1 MFSRWLKRSNRLDH
15 PDADKRLA
23 AVQALGADDARAR
36 QADLKRLIEQDNT
49 AAIVDAAIDK
59 LTDDNVCAELLNHE
73 PVSARVAERI
83 AALVASGVDS
93 SSRSDPRVLSAR
105 IEQAD
110 LDQLPKLLSDIDSA
124 EHCAALALRF
134 RDASREQILSH
145 PLLQSEAGL
154 TQLVKQAKGRDKQ
167 CHRYAR
173 DRLDAI
179 KQARA
184 ACTEHAARL
193 AEIDQAI
200 EKTQASEQDDYAR
213 IQKLSKMREMR
224 AEVVEGLESERATLT
239 SAGGAAGDFPTPA
252 DPLAGMNLEPPEPAA
267 DPFPELVQV
276 LDTLSDTMRKGVDPG
291 DITTVRER
299 VTNTWLTEADRH
311 PPAPAQHA
319 RFEAVSAQFQ
329 TYRRAWEK
337 LANLNVQS
345 LDDSAAALAEDSS
358 LKAHRQ
364 WLKRWRKK
372 VNEISW
378 PVDHELPAALQSAQE
393 TLAKVEAATARLS
406 DKETDA
412 ERRLAEHVAAAQT
425 AIEGGHVRDAVQA
438 LKQARGLQ
446 KNGLSSHDRELAA
459 LSAQLDEFRDWQQF
473 ATNPKREALLSQISE
488 LAEHPAEPA
497 TQASRL
503 KALRAEWQQLGR
515 PANADEAAQQ
525 ETFDEMAEKAYEPC
539 RVYYEEQASLRAA
552 NLEQRAK
559 LCDQLEAYLENTD
572 WETADMRAAENIIRT
587 ARDEWRKHHPCERK
601 ALKPVETRFEAL
613 QQTLHDKLK
622 VSWDSNVK
630 AKEAIVAEA
639 RQLLEQELDVQINE
653 AKRLQQV
660 WRDVGPT
667 PRGPDQKL
675 WREFRQLCDQIFA
688 TRDTAKA
695 EAQAAYT
702 AQQSALEDAL
712 AALEALVATDGAVDP
727 SAWRSARASY
737 DEQAGIA
744 RPSGGQRKR
753 LDGAERA
760 WRERLADEKRHAE
773 LAELSQWSQWDQAMS
788 HAEQNAAAI
797 EAPHK
802 WFHARAA
809 GSATACDWLK
819 LVIEAEIAADMPSPE
834 ADHGRRMEIQVEM
847 MNAGV
852 RPQDHDYKY
861 HLQRWCESGPK
872 DAAADALRER
882 FFAALTTRVEARN
895 ASRNSLR
902 N

>member
-23 AVQALGADDARAR
+23 AVQALDVDDARAR
-36 QADLKRLIEQDNT
+36 QTDLKRLIEQDDN
-49 AAIVDAAIDK
+49 AAIVEAAIDK

-83 AALVASGVDS
+83 ATLVASGVDS
-93 SSRSDPRVLSAR
+93 SSRSDPRVLWAR
-105 IEQAD
+105 IERAD
-110 LDQLPKLLSDIDSA
+110 LDQLPKLLGDIESA

-134 RDASREQILSH
+134 RDASREQILGH

-173 DRLDAI
+173 ERLDAI
-179 KQARA
+179 KQARV

-200 EKTQASEQDDYAR
+200 EKTQISEQDDYAR
-213 IQKLSKMREMR
+213 VQKLSKMREMR

-239 SAGGAAGDFPTPA
+239 SAGGAASDFPTPA

-267 DPFPELVQV
+267 DPFPELIQV
-276 LDTLSDTMRKGVDPG
+276 LDTLGQTMRKGVDPG

-345 LDDSAAALAEDSS
+345 LEDSAAALAEDNS

-378 PVDHELPAALQSAQE
+378 PADHELPAALKSAQE
-393 TLAKVEAATARLS
+393 KLAKIEAAATTLA
-406 DKETDA
+406 DKEVDA

-438 LKQARGLQ
+438 LKQARALQ
-446 KNGLSSHDRELAA
+446 KKGLKSHDRELAA

-488 LAEHPAEPA
+488 LAEHPAEPTA
-497 TQASRL
+497 QAARL

-515 PANADEAAQQ
+515 PANAEETAQQ
-525 ETFDEMAEKAYEPC
+525 EAFDALAEKAYEPC
-539 RVYYEEQASLRAA
+539 RAYYEEQSSIRAA
-552 NLEQRAK
+552 NLEQRTK
-559 LCDQLEAYLENTD
+559 LCEQLEAYLDNTD
-572 WETADMRAAENIIRT
+572 WASADMRAAENIIRT
-587 ARDEWRKHHPCERK
+587 AREEWRKHHPCERK
-601 ALKPVETRFEAL
+601 ALKPVEARFEAL
-613 QQTLHDKLK
+613 QQTLHEKLK
-622 VSWDSNVK
+622 SSWDGNVK

-653 AKRLQQV
+653 AKRLQQA
-660 WRDVGPT
+660 WRDIGPT

-688 TRDTAKA
+688 GRDAAKA
-695 EAQAAYT
+695 EAQAAW
-702 AQQSALEDAL
+702 AARQSALEEAL
-712 AALEALVATDGAVDP
+712 AALEALVATDGTVEPAD
-727 SAWRSARASY
+727 WRSARASY
-737 DEQAGIA
+737 DEQAQAI

-753 LDGAERA
+753 LDDAERA
-760 WRERLADEKRHAE
+760 WRTRQAAQKRSAE
-773 LAELSQWSQWDQAMS
+773 LAELAQWSQWDQEVS
-788 HAEQNAAAI
+788 EAEQSAAAM

-802 WFHARAA
+802 WFNARAA
-809 GSATACDWLK
+809 GTATDQDWLE

-834 ADHGRRMEIQVEM
+834 ADQGRRMEIQVEM
-847 MNAGV
+847 MNAGT
-852 RPQDHDYKY
+852 RPQDRDYKF

-882 FFAALTTRVEARN
+882 FFAAITARVEAG
-895 ASRNSLR
+895 
-902 N
+902 